1 MKIQYYYA
9 YFNLDRIFMF
19 LYTFINRY
27 KFGSWGS
34 KSVIEPSAK
43 LINPYLIHVG
53 SEVSI
58 SEHAWLNAKDERGNK
73 KPTLI
78 IGDGTSIGRFVHIN
92 AWREVVIERFVLI
105 ADRVY
110 ISDADHKFSELDI
123 PIIHQGDHFKG
134 SIRLKEGCWIG
145 IGAVILP
152 GVTIGKNA
160 IVGANSVIRKDVPD
174 YAVVSGNPATIIKYL
189 SV

>member
-1 MKIQYYYA
+1 M
-9 YFNLDRIFMF
+9 
-19 LYTFINRY
+19 
-27 KFGSWGS
+27 
-34 KSVIEPSAK
+34 
-43 LINPYLIHVG
+43 
-53 SEVSI
+53 
-58 SEHAWLNAKDERGNK
+58 
-73 KPTLI
+73 
-78 IGDGTSIGRFVHIN
+78 
-92 AWREVVIERFVLI
+92 I

-110 ISDADHKFSELDI
+110 ISDADHNFKELDI
-123 PIIHQGDHFKG
+123 PIIHQGDYFKG

-189 SV
+189 RV

>member
-1 MKIQYYYA
+1 MIERTFKI
-9 YFNLDRIFMF
+9 
-19 LYTFINRY
+19 LYSFIKSY
-27 KFGSWGS
+27 KFGSWGA
-34 KSVIEPSAK
+34 KSLIETSSK
-43 LINPYLIHVG
+43 LINPNLINVG
-53 SEVSI
+53 SGVYI
-58 SEHAWLNAKDERGNK
+58 CEHAWLNAKDDRGDK

-92 AWREVVIERFVLI
+92 AWREVVIEKNVLI

-110 ISDADHKFSELDI
+110 ISDADHNFKELDI
-123 PIIHQGDHFKG
+123 PIIHQGDYFKG

-189 SV
+189 RV